1 MVFGTET
8 QVDTGIIVIVIRVQ
22 GPVTSSEMGVAM
34 TDEQHRVG
42 HRRPNPAHSVSQ
54 VDCGKF

>member
-22 GPVTSSEMGVAM
+22 GPVTSSEMGVAR

-42 HRRPNPAHSVSQ
+42 IGALIPHIL
-54 VDCGKF
+54 